1 MRKITFYPHLAVTN
15 VLRNNQ
21 FYLPYLLTN
30 IATVAMFYILAYLSF
45 DDTLA
50 SFPSANNVQVM
61 MALGCI
67 VVGIFSTILVFY
79 TNSFV
84 MKRRQHE
91 LGLYSILGMETR
103 HIARQPGRRPG

>member
-50 SFPSANNVQVM
+50 SRNSHP
-61 MALGCI
+61 ALTT
-67 VVGIFSTILVFY
+67 VH
-79 TNSFV
+79 
-84 MKRRQHE
+84 QDP
-91 LGLYSILGMETR
+91 GLR
-103 HIARQPGRRPG
+103 ARTAIDCLEALKQGRPCPGRITLPVELMIRESTRSVSCPIL